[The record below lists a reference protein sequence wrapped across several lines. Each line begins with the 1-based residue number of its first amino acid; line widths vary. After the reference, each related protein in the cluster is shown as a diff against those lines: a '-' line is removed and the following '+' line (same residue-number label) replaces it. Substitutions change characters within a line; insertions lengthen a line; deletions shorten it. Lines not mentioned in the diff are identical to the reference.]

1 MESYQQKRER
11 VLQKLRVT
19 RAPIPDEQ
27 TLEQMIAAEP
37 DLPTQEPTREPT
49 VQERIE
55 KNAASIKQRQSVP
68 SAFGPALSDEEIQ
81 KAAYVPERKPDTPE
95 PVSTET
101 SSEPSSTSTE
111 TDKPARETGV
121 DPKSPLGQ
129 YQEQVRST
137 GANVAVQANTGNPDD
152 PMDRRKSE
160 QILREMTALSNNKE
174 LMRGSPPDT
183 RQSLDEAL
191 EKARELY
198 QQQATKN
205 EWLELAQILSR
216 AVVQFGAASVGGEKT
231 DMTNINA
238 GVPTVDYNAR
248 TSRAFGEYQDT
259 LKQAYN
265 RDDRDRQQWKDHS
278 DERKEEYGKQ
288 WDVLEK
294 KLQTARDEENDR
306 ERKRTGTDQ
315 DKKLE
320 LAELNRQESEVLKQ
334 LKSRQSLINM
344 FKSEP
349 DLSPKSQKRL
359 EEKYS
364 AVAANAGIDIGELR
378 AEVEAT
384 DKDRTLS
391 SIRGK
396 AEDPEARA
404 NIYKSK
410 TQELNTLLGQI
421 RNRKKELGVI
431 NLPEETKQTTPPA
444 GKPLTQAELSA
455 YSKQY
460 NMSEQAALQHL
471 QSQGY
476 SLVK

>member
-1 MESYQQKRER
+1 METYQQKRER

-111 TDKPARETGV
+111 TDKPAKETGV

-137 GANVAVQANTGNPDD
+137 GANVAVQANTGNPND

-248 TSRAFGEYQDT
+248 TSRAFGEYQDSIRS
-259 LKQAYN
+259 AYN
-265 RDDRDRQQWKDHS
+265 RDDRDRQQWKDKS

-294 KLQTARDEENDR
+294 RLQTARDEESDRERTRSGNNVMLREEIKQLNDR
-306 ERKRTGTDQ
+306 EDFLNNQLIFRQTLINQ
-315 DKKLE
+315 
-320 LAELNRQESEVLKQ
+320 LAQEDDLTS
-334 LKSRQSLINM
+334 KSRKKN
-344 FKSEP
+344 
-349 DLSPKSQKRL
+349 
-359 EEKYS
+359 EEKYG
-364 AVAANAGIDIGELR
+364 ATAARAGIHWDQLQAELDGVPETSEGTWFGTKPDKKAQQAVLKTKIDEISKKLADIE
-378 AEVEAT
+378 
-384 DKDRTLS
+384 K
-391 SIRGK
+391 
-396 AEDPEARA
+396 
-404 NIYKSK
+404 
-410 TQELNTLLGQI
+410 
-421 RNRKKELGVI
+421 RKRELGVI
-431 NLPEETKQTTPPA
+431 NLPEETKQTQQTPPST
-444 GKPLTQAELSA
+444 GKIRVRVKSTGQTGTLDAKDFDP
-455 YSKQY
+455 SKY
-460 NMSEQAALQHL
+460 E
-471 QSQGY
+471 
-476 SLVK
+476 KIE